1 MNSSQQ
7 HYLKRIP
14 PQVDPQASGP
24 SEQGWGG
31 VGWGGVGWGGGI
43 TQEGNHRRLQAV
55 SVLPCPIPA
64 RQGHE
69 GSSKERQEKADPS
82 GVRSHAGP
90 KVLGPPL
97 LQDTPSRAEHKA
109 GPVDRW
115 GDSRRLTCPL
125 QFFLRG

>member
-24 SEQGWGG
+24 SEQ
-31 VGWGGVGWGGGI
+31 GWGGVGWGGGI

>member
-31 VGWGGVGWGGGI
+31 VGGGGGI